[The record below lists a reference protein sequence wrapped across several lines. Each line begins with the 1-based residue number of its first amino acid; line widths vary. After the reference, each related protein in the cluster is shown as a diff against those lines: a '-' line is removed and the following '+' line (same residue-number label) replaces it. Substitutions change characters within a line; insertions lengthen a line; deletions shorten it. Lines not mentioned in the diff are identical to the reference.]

1 MAPAATGTA
10 FTSAADG
17 DMRAAGDRVAFSAD
31 LGIAPAWAM
40 VHQVHGCDT
49 IEVDGP
55 GVAGA
60 ADAVLTS
67 EPGLPVAVLT
77 ADCLGIVL
85 HGERMVAAVHAGW
98 RGLAG
103 GVVEAAGLA
112 MAEAGS
118 PVSTAQLGPSIG
130 PCCYEVGPEV
140 VAAIGTPSATTWGTV
155 SVDLRAA
162 ARRRL
167 EQVAPGIEVSID
179 DRCTRCSPGLYS
191 HRRDGTAHR
200 LAAVGWL

>member
-17 DMRAAGDRVAFSAD
+17 DMRASRDRAAFAAD
-31 LGIAPAWAM
+31 RGIAPAWAT
-40 VHQVHGCDT
+40 VHQVHGSEI
-49 IEVDGP
+49 IEVDAP
-55 GVAGA
+55 GVAGP
-60 ADAVLTS
+60 ADAVLTAV
-67 EPGLPVAVLT
+67 PGLPVAVLT

-98 RGLAG
+98 RGLAA
-103 GVVEAAGLA
+103 GVVEAAGLGMGA
-112 MAEAGS
+112 AGS
-118 PVSTAQLGPSIG
+118 PATTAQIGPSIG

-140 VAAIGTPSATTWGTV
+140 VAAIGTPSTTTWGTV

-167 EQVAPGIEVSID
+167 EQVAEGIEVVTD
-179 DRCTRCSPGLYS
+179 DRCTRCSPGLHS